1 MNAKQNKIT
10 LPQLI
15 RLVAE
20 ATGTTDRVS
29 ELFLS
34 ELFVTISQA
43 LVDEDT
49 VTIDGLGTFKTVTE
63 ERPGGKTRSNPVFI
77 IAKEFAEKVNE
88 PFAAFT
94 AVALSEDL
102 DADTLNGEIDAPAE
116 PAQPTEPVPPTF
128 KGGADNHEVEAT
140 SQVADVNEPEPQPAP
155 QPEPQPEP
163 VAEVSL
169 PDDAPQVT
177 PPPMPA
183 AVADTT
189 DAEVISTS
197 ADAEGDNTTPPP
209 VSPVLAAEPTIERND
224 ESDELSD
231 EPPTQCGARFW
242 QGFVAGGIT
251 TAIVAAICFA
261 MMGNRGTDHV
271 APPVASNDTV
281 SAASDSVNA
290 ATDSVTTTPQ
300 PAAEPAQPV
309 VTEVATS
316 TMYLTRMA
324 AKHYGKQEFWVY
336 IYEENKALIDDPNNV
351 TPGTV
356 LVIPPREKYGIN
368 PDDPQSVRAARNLQY
383 RILSAQQ

>member
-63 ERPGGKTRSNPVFI
+63 ERPGGKTRSNPMFI
-77 IAKEFAEKVNE
+77 IAKEFADKVNE

-128 KGGADNHEVEAT
+128 KGGADNPEVETT
-140 SQVADVNEPEPQPAP
+140 SQVADVNEPEPQP
-155 QPEPQPEP
+155 ESQPEP

-189 DAEVISTS
+189 DAEVTSTP
-197 ADAEGDNTTPPP
+197 ADAEGDNTTPPS
-209 VSPVLAAEPTIERND
+209 VSPVASAAPTIERND
-224 ESDELSD
+224 EGNELSD
-231 EPPTQCGARFW
+231 EPPTQFGARFW
-242 QGFVAGGIT
+242 QGFVAGCIT

-271 APPVASNDTV
+271 APPVAANDTV

-290 ATDSVTTTPQ
+290 AADSVTTTPQ

-316 TMYLTRMA
+316 TMYLSRMA
-324 AKHYGKQEFWVY
+324 AKHYGKQDFWVY

>member
-77 IAKEFAEKVNE
+77 IAKEFADKVNE

-128 KGGADNHEVEAT
+128 KGGADNPEVEAT
-140 SQVADVNEPEPQPAP
+140 PQVADVNEPEPQPEQP
-155 QPEPQPEP
+155 QEN
-163 VAEVSL
+163 S
-169 PDDAPQVT
+169 
-177 PPPMPA
+177 
-183 AVADTT
+183 
-189 DAEVISTS
+189 
-197 ADAEGDNTTPPP
+197 
-209 VSPVLAAEPTIERND
+209 
-224 ESDELSD
+224 
-231 EPPTQCGARFW
+231 
-242 QGFVAGGIT
+242 
-251 TAIVAAICFA
+251 
-261 MMGNRGTDHV
+261 
-271 APPVASNDTV
+271 
-281 SAASDSVNA
+281 SDSQGE
-290 ATDSVTTTPQ
+290 DPQEQ
-300 PAAEPAQPV
+300 PAQMGEMTPEEAAQLLKDFDEQNGERKPWKPIRGQARPA
-309 VTEVATS
+309 
-316 TMYLTRMA
+316 
-324 AKHYGKQEFWVY
+324 KDW
-336 IYEENKALIDDPNNV
+336 
-351 TPGTV
+351 
-356 LVIPPREKYGIN
+356 
-368 PDDPQSVRAARNLQY
+368 
-383 RILSAQQ
+383 